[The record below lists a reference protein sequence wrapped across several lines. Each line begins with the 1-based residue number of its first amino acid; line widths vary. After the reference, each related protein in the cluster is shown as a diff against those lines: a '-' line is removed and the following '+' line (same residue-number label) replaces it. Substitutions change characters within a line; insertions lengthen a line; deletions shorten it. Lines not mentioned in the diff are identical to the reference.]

1 MQPIYQVET
10 THMPTPIDDPTPAR
24 RSRWYHRREPAPC
37 DSVVIGDED
46 NHAWWSQRDDL
57 TRLAAPKKH
66 GRVATVQPVAPHAA
80 FAPPAEAEAVVAP
93 PQRWDLDSLYEWGAT
108 SDDVGATVATDDHSS
123 PTAWQVLELTPDASW
138 LEVVRQ
144 HRSLAKSHHP
154 DLQSHSDLSA
164 RRVAELRMAEINAAF
179 DSLGSIYGMGKG
191 A

>member
-1 MQPIYQVET
+1 M
-10 THMPTPIDDPTPAR
+10 HMPTRPTPHNDPTPAG

-37 DSVVIGDED
+37 DSVIIGDED

-66 GRVATVQPVAPHAA
+66 GRAATVQRVAPGAA
-80 FAPPAEAEAVVAP
+80 FAPPAPADGAP
-93 PQRWDLDSLYEWGAT
+93 RERWDLDSLYEWGT
-108 SDDVGATVATDDHSS
+108 TPDDAGTTLTADDQSS
-123 PTAWQVLELTPDASW
+123 TAWQVLGLTPDASW

-144 HRSLAKSHHP
+144 HRTLAKSHHP
-154 DLQSHSDLSA
+154 DLHSHGDLTE